1 MMMKRRRTKAVLL
14 ILAVALTVGLIGC
27 NTASDSSSTDNNG
40 VVTLTLMT
48 HYSQQQEKE
57 LKKYIDQWNKEHP
70 NIQVKHKS
78 VADFSKLLPTIMA
91 QQTSG
96 QQADILHIYSLWG
109 GQLAKSNVL
118 AQPPA
123 DVKSDIEANYPSAA
137 IKGATVDGK
146 LLGYP
151 TEVQTYALYYNKK
164 LLKDA
169 GFTNPPSTWDELYQ
183 VAKAVTKR
191 KNGKIVVEG
200 FGLKSSTVTA
210 GVVHPYLS
218 LLYTAGGRLINE
230 DGTKAEL
237 DSEAGLKT
245 LEFQKKLIKEKLSD
259 LSIDVAKGFPSER
272 VAMTINA
279 SWWQGTLKAVMKDN
293 FENIGVAPIPS
304 PDGKSKGSVSY
315 SFFYGVN
322 SKSKH
327 QEEAWEFLKWLN
339 SQKQENGATA
349 EGNFLLSQGIIPAR
363 TSDIE
368 AFEKELSTLNN
379 KPFIDALEY
388 AVPEPNLLQGEKI
401 MTLLQKQI
409 EAVWTDQTRPE
420 QALKTATEQINRELS
435 Q

>member
-1 MMMKRRRTKAVLL
+1 MMKRRRTKAVLL

>member
-1 MMMKRRRTKAVLL
+1 MKRRRTKAVLL

-259 LSIDVAKGFPSER
+259 LSFDVAKGFPSER

>member
-1 MMMKRRRTKAVLL
+1 MMKRRRTKAVLL

-304 PDGKSKGSVSY
+304 PNGKSKGSVSY

>member
-146 LLGYP
+146 VLGYP
-151 TEVQTYALYYNKK
+151 TEVQTYDLYYNKK

-237 DSEAGLKT
+237 DSE
-245 LEFQKKLIKEKLSD
+245 
-259 LSIDVAKGFPSER
+259 
-272 VAMTINA
+272 
-279 SWWQGTLKAVMKDN
+279 
-293 FENIGVAPIPS
+293 
-304 PDGKSKGSVSY
+304 
-315 SFFYGVN
+315 
-322 SKSKH
+322 
-327 QEEAWEFLKWLN
+327 
-339 SQKQENGATA
+339 
-349 EGNFLLSQGIIPAR
+349 
-363 TSDIE
+363 
-368 AFEKELSTLNN
+368 
-379 KPFIDALEY
+379 
-388 AVPEPNLLQGEKI
+388 
-401 MTLLQKQI
+401 
-409 EAVWTDQTRPE
+409 
-420 QALKTATEQINRELS
+420 
-435 Q
+435 